1 MYADTITDSM
11 NEAIN
16 ETKRR
21 RAIQEEYNI
30 KHNIIPKTIIKEIHD
45 IITNEDNTKEKEKK
59 TILTKAETQKMINNL
74 TKEMK
79 EAASR
84 LDFEKATE
92 LRDIIF
98 ELKSN

>member
-1 MYADTITDSM
+1 M
-11 NEAIN
+11 
-16 ETKRR
+16 
-21 RAIQEEYNI
+21 
-30 KHNIIPKTIIKEIHD
+30 KEIRD
-45 IITNEDNTKEKEKK
+45 VISNDDETKEKEQK
-59 TILTKAETQKMINNL
+59 TVLTKAETQKMIVNL